1 MTDNRDDMQRLI
13 WEEGWEGHEKA
24 QLLRMAALPFEEK
37 VRWLEK
43 AQERVQS
50 LQKD

>member
-1 MTDNRDDMQRLI
+1 MTEKDGDKQRHM

-24 QLLRMAALPFEEK
+24 QLLRMAALSFEEK
-37 VRWLEK
+37 IRWLEE
-43 AQERVQS
+43 AQEKVRI